1 MAFHGTPDS
10 NMRMLMSDT
19 SSDELDDIFEGHTA
33 DVMIGGHTHEQML
46 RRHRDMLVVNAGSV
60 GMPWVLPFDGWE
72 TGCPSIAAWAEYAVV
87 NADTHSVA
95 VELRRV
101 ALD

>member
-1 MAFHGTPDS
+1 M
-10 NMRMLMSDT
+10 
-19 SSDELDDIFEGHTA
+19 FEGHTA

-46 RRHRDMLVVNAGSV
+46 RRHGDMLVVNTGSV
-60 GMPWVLPFDGWE
+60 GMPWMLPFDGWD

-101 ALD
+101 ALN